1 MAFRSIRDS
10 PRSVAAVTEFLHSK
24 NLHVVNIDDVN
35 VGLDCFYCCVK
46 YGLRAAAQDQLSFVI
61 DNVRPNDAVHLGD
74 MSVQEMRT
82 VAARTV
88 EFFATSEDAAYSGM
102 RQRLQLH
109 VAHEVLP
116 YLGPDGQ
123 GRIPANSSVEEGTT
137 TIPFCEDEG
146 RNKCVI

>member
-35 VGLDCFYCCVK
+35 LGLDCFYWCVK
-46 YGLRAAAQDQLSFVI
+46 YGLRSAAQDQLSFVI

-88 EFFATSEDAAYSGM
+88 EIFATSKDAAYSGM

-109 VAHEVLP
+109 VSHEVLP

-123 GRIPANSSVEEGTT
+123 GRIPANSSVQEGTT
-137 TIPFCEDEG
+137 TILFCENEG
-146 RNKCVI
+146 RKKCVI